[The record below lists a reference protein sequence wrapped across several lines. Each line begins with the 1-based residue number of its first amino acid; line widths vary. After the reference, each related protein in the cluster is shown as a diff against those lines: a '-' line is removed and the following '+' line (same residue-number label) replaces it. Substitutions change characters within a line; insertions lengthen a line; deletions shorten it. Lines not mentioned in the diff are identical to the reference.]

1 MGKSLE
7 EMCRLVTGRG
17 TWHIGDIHVSDGPHG
32 IRAQEDGAKNNDS
45 YEATCFPTA
54 SSAACSWNKELIGKM
69 GEGLAQEAKALGCL
83 WCLDQE
89 LI

>member
-54 SSAACSWNKELIGKM
+54 SSAACSWNKELIGKW
-69 GEGLAQEAKALGCL
+69 GKDWLRKQRHWGCL